1 MMIERFASAADG
13 FLVAI
18 AIERDRLTFV
28 ATTGDGQ
35 AGPFTHRDWN
45 PATRHD
51 IMIPSS
57 RQVAMVIFTII
68 TKVIRTVYSVMFGFI
83 RSPCS

>member
-18 AIERDRLTFV
+18 AIKRDWLSFV
-28 ATTGDGQ
+28 AGTGDVQ
-35 AGPFTHRDWN
+35 AGPFTNRDWN

-57 RQVAMVIFTII
+57 RQVAMVT
-68 TKVIRTVYSVMFGFI
+68 YFI
-83 RSPCS
+83 SLYLKAFIQNLV